1 MNRYHFEDMYI
12 GMTESFQVTIT
23 EDKMLKFCEISGDV
37 NPLHR
42 DPVFARERGFDGR
55 VVYGMLS
62 SAFYSTLVGVYLP
75 GENALLQELRIRLI
89 RPVYIGDVLTVTGM
103 VKDIREATKRIKI
116 RASVVSKIGGGVNE
130 ADITVGFTKMV

>member
-1 MNRYHFEDMYI
+1 MNRYQFEDMYI

-23 EDKMLKFCEISGDV
+23 EDKMQKFCEISGDD

-42 DPVFARERGFDGR
+42 DAVFAENRGFDGQ

-75 GENALLQELRIRLI
+75 GENALLQELRIRLT
-89 RPVYIGDVLTVTGM
+89 RPVYIGDVLTVTG
-103 VKDIREATKRIKI
+103 VVQDVRETTRRIKI
-116 RASVVSKIGGGVNE
+116 KASVVSRAGG
-130 ADITVGFTKMV
+130 

>member
-1 MNRYHFEDMYI
+1 MNRYHFEDMYM

-42 DPVFARERGFDGR
+42 DPVFARERGFDGQ

-75 GENALLQELRIRLI
+75 GENALLQELRIRMI
-89 RPVYIGDVLTVTGM
+89 RPVYIGDVLTVTGV

-116 RASVVSKIGGGVNE
+116 GASVVSEIGGVE
-130 ADITVGFTKMV
+130 DEKE